1 MPTLCKYNH
10 TKINIFFGYAT
21 YSSEKN
27 KGGLCKKKR
36 NKRCQETKGMII
48 SKCCLRS
55 LFCLLI
61 PFYLLCPYKNGLNY
75 LTKNSILL
83 TKNNNVFTNGKIFL
97 YINFIFKINL

>member
-10 TKINIFFGYAT
+10 TKIYNFFGYAT
-21 YSSEKN
+21 FSSEKIE
-27 KGGLCKKKR
+27 GGLCKKKR
-36 NKRCQETKGMII
+36 NKSRQETKGMII

-55 LFCLLI
+55 LFGLLI
-61 PFYLLCPYKNGLNY
+61 PFYLLCSYKNGLNY

-83 TKNNNVFTNGKIFL
+83 TKNNNVFMNRKIFQ